1 MALRRLPFH
10 RVLHRPQLLWG
21 GERELVLM
29 LAVICVGLAVNGLNP
44 LAFAVAGGLWAL
56 GLPALRWMAKKDP
69 QLSKVYLAQRHFRG
83 YYPWRSTPYRVPPR
97 GPSVRGLDPRGPR
110 KNPVVH

>member
-29 LAVICVGLAVNGLNP
+29 LAVVRVGLAVNGLNP
-44 LAFAVAGGLWAL
+44 LAFAVAGLLWAL

-69 QLSKVYLAQRHFRG
+69 RLSKVYLSQYRYRG
-83 YYPWRSTPYRVPPR
+83 YYPWRATPYRK
-97 GPSVRGLDPRGPR
+97 D
-110 KNPVVH
+110 